1 MRATAQHYSL
11 PPVFTRPILTYYRG
25 SGKPIKHSKSPFL
38 PPDLRCCYDTWE
50 VGVIAARLPR
60 RDVWY
65 FLFTFFSSC
74 LISSTRLD
82 RLAGGEKNHT
92 ATRNLS
98 IQPHFGYANTTS
110 LLNLT
115 EQTLQRRNDKSRLFA
130 LSGCLRLPW
139 LQQKNSFLE
148 KTDRNGADWCFVDF
162 KKK

>member
-50 VGVIAARLPR
+50 VGVIAARLPH

-65 FLFTFFSSC
+65 FFIYVLLVVSDKQHKIGSS
-74 LISSTRLD
+74 SRE
-82 RLAGGEKNHT
+82 RKNHT

-162 KKK
+162 

>member
-38 PPDLRCCYDTWE
+38 PPDLRCCYDG
-50 VGVIAARLPR
+50 VGGGGDSSEASPQR
-60 RDVWY
+60 RVV
-65 FLFTFFSSC
+65 FFIYVLLVVSDKQHKIGSS
-74 LISSTRLD
+74 SRE
-82 RLAGGEKNHT
+82 RKNHT

>member
-1 MRATAQHYSL
+1 MVFFIYVLLVVSDKQHK
-11 PPVFTRPILTYYRG
+11 IG
-25 SGKPIKHSKSPFL
+25 S
-38 PPDLRCCYDTWE
+38 
-50 VGVIAARLPR
+50 
-60 RDVWY
+60 
-65 FLFTFFSSC
+65 SS
-74 LISSTRLD
+74 RE
-82 RLAGGEKNHT
+82 RKNHT

-162 KKK
+162 KKRIRVLNKPDFGHPKRGEKTSFLLISVSSETDQSTISSVFFNHSCPVSRQRYYEAVQQRNNRS